1 MKYKDEIEKNKRE
14 EFLRLDNDNIIFVP
28 AENLRAIEKV
38 INNWEN
44 VKKRFD
50 KIKLGVWSLLII

>member
-50 KIKLGVWSLLII
+50 KIMLGV